1 MATNV
6 EKLQAANI
14 LPTPHKLSPS
24 DEALV
29 NGLDT
34 NEVETLV
41 KVKQDLGDAF
51 IKRNTSL
58 IL

>member
-6 EKLQAANI
+6 EKLQGANI

-34 NEVETLV
+34 NEVDALV
-41 KVKQDLGDAF
+41 NVKNQLGDAF